1 MTKGEYFTPLCDL
14 TLFPEFDKVFIPQ
27 MIHFDL
33 LNIRTFLYFQNRFIA
48 FQLEL
53 LTWLLIHFWCNK
65 SWLWFRFNTCHVAF
79 GFLIFYYTINLS
91 PWTLFQHSTS
101 QYHFNIDELMPM
113 SMQKNPKIRL
123 NFHWMFI
130 WSDIIAATDLD
141 FGDKIIMLA
150 TFSLHL

>member
-1 MTKGEYFTPLCDL
+1 
-14 TLFPEFDKVFIPQ
+14 

-48 FQLEL
+48 FELEL

-101 QYHFNIDELMPM
+101 QYYWNIDELMPM
-113 SMQKNPKIRL
+113 SMQKIPKIRL

-130 WSDIIAATDLD
+130 WSDIDVGNNVIMVTIWRWLIPV

-150 TFSLHL
+150 TFSLHLYILK

>member
-1 MTKGEYFTPLCDL
+1 
-14 TLFPEFDKVFIPQ
+14 

-48 FQLEL
+48 FELEL

-65 SWLWFRFNTCHVAF
+65 SWLWFRFYTCHVAF

-91 PWTLFQHSTS
+91 PWTLFQHSIETS
-101 QYHFNIDELMPM
+101 QFYFNIDELMPM
-113 SMQKNPKIRL
+113 SMQKIPKFPL

-130 WSDIIAATDLD
+130 WINIDVDNSVIMVTIWRWLILA

-150 TFSLHL
+150 TSSLHLYILK